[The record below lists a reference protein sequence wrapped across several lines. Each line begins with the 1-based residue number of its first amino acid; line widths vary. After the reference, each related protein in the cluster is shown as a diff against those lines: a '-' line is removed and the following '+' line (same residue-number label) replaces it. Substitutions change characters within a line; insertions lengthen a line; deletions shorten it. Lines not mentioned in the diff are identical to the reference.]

1 MINIFL
7 FRHGKSNWTNPDHTD
22 SERPLAKRG
31 LRDVPI
37 MSKIISE
44 KCSNI
49 DLILCSSSKRTQET
63 LELSLSVFS
72 KKPEI
77 KILDELYLAS
87 SDRLLSILNEN
98 ILSHNNIIL
107 IGHNPG
113 LFDFVNEIDDN
124 FLFLFPTSAVCHLQ
138 VQNNQNIKLKYKDF
152 KIDTAIKPKDILLN

>member
-1 MINIFL
+1 MKNIFL

-31 LRDVPI
+31 LRDVPV

-49 DLILCSSSKRTQET
+49 DLILCSSSKRTCET
-63 LELSLSVFS
+63 LELSLSAFS
-72 KKPEI
+72 KRPEI

-87 SDRLLSILNEN
+87 SERLLSILNKY
-98 ILSHNNIIL
+98 ILNNNNIIL

-113 LFDFVNEIDDN
+113 LFDFVTEIDDAL
-124 FLFLFPTSAVCHLQ
+124 LFLFPTSAVCHLLLH
-138 VQNNQNIKLKYKDF
+138 NNQKPKLEYKDF
-152 KIDTAIKPKDILLN
+152 KIDTAIKPKDILLS